1 MSGEHD
7 MVASYVR
14 AMERGSEGVDQLVA
28 LFAPD
33 AIYVE
38 PFSGQEHRGVA
49 AIRAYLEAAARG
61 APPAIRLEVT
71 VLRVESPRVEVEWT
85 CHSPAFVTPS
95 RGRDHYEVV
104 DGRIRSLRTELIEPP
119 TFAEGAAD

>member
-14 AMERGSEGVDQLVA
+14 AMERGSEGIDDLVA

-33 AIYVE
+33 AIYIE
-38 PFSGQEHRGVA
+38 PFSGEEHRGVA
-49 AIRAYLEAAARG
+49 AIRAYLETASSN
-61 APPAIRLEVT
+61 APPALRLEVT
-71 VLRVESPRVEVEWT
+71 LLRVESPHVEVEWT
-85 CHSPAFVTPS
+85 CYSPAFVTPS
-95 RGRDHYEVV
+95 RGRDKYEVV

-119 TFAEGAAD
+119 TFVEGSAG